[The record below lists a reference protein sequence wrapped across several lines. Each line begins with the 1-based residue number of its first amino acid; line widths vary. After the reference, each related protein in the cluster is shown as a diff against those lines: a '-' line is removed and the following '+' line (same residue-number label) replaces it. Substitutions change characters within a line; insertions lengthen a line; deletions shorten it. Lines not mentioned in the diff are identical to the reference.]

1 MVKIIKIKPNEKS
14 QKSILVLLQYI
25 VIKKFRFVCNVHIR
39 KKVIFRF
46 INVRLLN
53 IFKSFR
59 PTPFLYP
66 RIQGFHEMAKSYE
79 QNLRYFRANLFA
91 NFCAIFAQ
99 IAQNRKYFFAKVAH
113 DTKFQFCAIFLCNLR
128 KTASFTQNVTFQS
141 NCQKLIF

>member
-79 QNLRYFRANLFA
+79 QNLRKFFLRTFALFLRKLRKTGNIFLRKLRMTRNFSFA
-91 NFCAIFAQ
+91 QFFCAIC
-99 IAQNRKYFFAKVAH
+99 AKLQV
-113 DTKFQFCAIFLCNLR
+113 LR
-128 KTASFTQNVTFQS
+128 KM
-141 NCQKLIF
+141 